1 MKNGFTTYA
10 LIIALICSLASWTGL
25 ARRAMGGGGSG
36 NSWHS
41 GSGGYSGGGWASGGG
56 GGHK

>member
-1 MKNGFTTYA
+1 MRHKFMIYSLVVT
-10 LIIALICSLASWTGL
+10 LFCSLASWTGL
-25 ARRAMGGGGSG
+25 AQRAGGGSGSG

-41 GSGGYSGGGWASGGG
+41 WTSGAGSGGWHGGG